1 MEYTNTILIVDDS
14 QMVSKVLSF
23 KIGKAGYN
31 VLSAV
36 DGRKALEFF
45 DGREIDLVVT
55 DLNMPNMD
63 GLELINEIRSKEYYC
78 YLPVILFVP
87 YNERD
92 RSKIIATSGATM
104 LFDKNNIKEKI
115 IPTIKKMEPLKA
127 PFFIKISP

>member
-45 DGREIDLVVT
+45 DGREIDLVIT

-63 GLELINEIRSKEYYC
+63 GLELINEIRLKEYYC
-78 YLPVILFVP
+78 YMPVVLFVP
-87 YNERD
+87 DDEKD
-92 RSKIIATSGATM
+92 RNKIIATSGATM

-115 IPTIKKMEPLKA
+115 IPTIKKILG
-127 PFFIKISP
+127 

>member
-45 DGREIDLVVT
+45 DGREIDLVIT

-63 GLELINEIRSKEYYC
+63 GLELINEIRLKEYYC
-78 YLPVILFVP
+78 YNPSNHRLEYHILCF
-87 YNERD
+87 
-92 RSKIIATSGATM
+92 
-104 LFDKNNIKEKI
+104 
-115 IPTIKKMEPLKA
+115 
-127 PFFIKISP
+127 

>member
-45 DGREIDLVVT
+45 DGREIDLVIA

-63 GLELINEIRSKEYYC
+63 GLELINEIRLKEYYC
-78 YLPVILFVP
+78 YMPVVLFVP
-87 YNERD
+87 DDEKD
-92 RSKIIATSGATM
+92 RNKIIATSGATM

-115 IPTIKKMEPLKA
+115 IPTIKKILG
-127 PFFIKISP
+127 

>member
-14 QMVSKVLSF
+14 QMVNKVLSF

-31 VLSAV
+31 ILSAV

-45 DGREIDLVVT
+45 DGREIDLVIT

-63 GLELINEIRSKEYYC
+63 GLELINEIRLKEYYC
-78 YLPVILFVP
+78 YMPVVLFVP
-87 YNERD
+87 DDEKD
-92 RSKIIATSGATM
+92 RNKIIATSGATM

-115 IPTIKKMEPLKA
+115 IPTIKKILG
-127 PFFIKISP
+127 